1 MAKRDVKNIKPDLD
15 AQLNEAFNS
24 MIGDVLADLATEANS
39 PVFTGFLA
47 SSWRAQ
53 KTQVRQKDRVED
65 FEPWASI
72 KSEHSKLNL
81 PKGGQGW
88 TRTKSK
94 PSNPVIEPR
103 FTPPTFDYK
112 KGCFIGNQAE
122 YSSYVVED
130 PRIAKYVKND
140 IRNTVNENFK
150 EKKRGAIKVGSVQ
163 KKVYF
168 GKGSRSGKKYTGT
181 SEF

>member
-1 MAKRDVKNIKPDLD
+1 MVRDVKNAKPDLD

-53 KTQVRQKDRVED
+53 KSQVAQKDRVED

-72 KSEHSKLNL
+72 KREHSKLNL
-81 PKGGQGW
+81 PKGGKDW

-94 PSNPVIEPR
+94 PANPVIEPR
-103 FTPPTFDYK
+103 FSPPTFDYK

-122 YSSYVVED
+122 YSSYVIED
-130 PRIAKYVKND
+130 PNIAKYVKSD
-140 IRNTVNENFK
+140 VKNTINENFK
-150 EKKRGAIKVGSVQ
+150 EKKRGAIKIGSVQ

-168 GKGSRSGKKYTGT
+168 GKGSKKGRKYTGT

>member
-1 MAKRDVKNIKPDLD
+1 MVRDIKNAKSDLD

-53 KTQVRQKDRVED
+53 KSQVAQKDRVED

-72 KSEHSKLNL
+72 KREHSKLNL
-81 PKGGQGW
+81 PKGGKDW

-94 PSNPVIEPR
+94 PANPVIEPR
-103 FTPPTFDYK
+103 FSPPTFDYK

-122 YSSYVVED
+122 YSSYVIED
-130 PRIAKYVKND
+130 PNIARYVKNGVK
-140 IRNTVNENFK
+140 NTINENFK
-150 EKKRGAIKVGSVQ
+150 EKKRGAIKIGSVQ
-163 KKVYF
+163 KKVFF
-168 GKGSRSGKKYTGT
+168 GKGSKKGRKYTGT

>member
-1 MAKRDVKNIKPDLD
+1 MADRDLKNLEPDLD
-15 AQLNEAFNS
+15 QQFNEAFNS

-39 PVFTGFLA
+39 PVYTGFLA

-53 KTQVRQKDRVED
+53 KSQVKQIDRVED

-72 KSEHSKLNL
+72 KREHDL
-81 PKGGQGW
+81 PKGGEGW
-88 TRTKSK
+88 KPKGSK
-94 PSNPVIEPR
+94 PENPFIEPR
-103 FTPPTFDYK
+103 FSPPTFDYR

-130 PRIAKYVKND
+130 PRIAKYVKDDVKNVID
-140 IRNTVNENFK
+140 ENFQ
-150 EKKRGAIKVGSVQ
+150 EKKRGAIKIGSVQ

-168 GKGSRSGKKYTGT
+168 GKGSKKGRKYTGT
-181 SEF
+181 SEI

>member
-1 MAKRDVKNIKPDLD
+1 MVRDIKNVKPDLD

-53 KTQVRQKDRVED
+53 KSQVAQKDRVED

-81 PKGGQGW
+81 PKGGEDW
-88 TRTKSK
+88 TRTRSN
-94 PSNPVIEPR
+94 PANPVIEPR
-103 FTPPTFDYK
+103 FSHPTFDYR

-130 PRIAKYVKND
+130 TRIAKYVKGD
-140 IRNTVNENFK
+140 VKNTINENFK
-150 EKKRGAIKVGSVQ
+150 EKKRGAIKIGSVQ

-168 GKGSRSGKKYTGT
+168 GKGSKKGRKYTGT

>member
-1 MAKRDVKNIKPDLD
+1 MVRNIKNAKPDLD

-53 KTQVRQKDRVED
+53 KSQVRQKDRVQD

-81 PKGGQGW
+81 PKGGKGW

-94 PSNPVIEPR
+94 PSKPVIKPR
-103 FTPPTFDYK
+103 FSPPTFDYR

-122 YSSYVVED
+122 YSSYVIEN
-130 PRIAKYVKND
+130 PKIAKYVKND
-140 IRNTVNENFK
+140 VKNTIDENFK
-150 EKKRGAIKVGSVQ
+150 EKKRGAIKIGTKQ
-163 KKVYF
+163 KKVLF

>member
-1 MAKRDVKNIKPDLD
+1 MVRNIKNAKSDLD

-24 MIGDVLADLATEANS
+24 MIGDVFADLATETNS
-39 PVFTGFLA
+39 PVYTGFLA

-53 KTQVRQKDRVED
+53 KSQVKQIDRVED
-65 FEPWASI
+65 HEPWASI
-72 KSEHSKLNL
+72 KREHDL
-81 PKGGQGW
+81 PKGGEGW
-88 TRTKSK
+88 KPAGSK

-103 FTPPTFDYK
+103 FSPPTFDYK

-122 YSSYVVED
+122 YSSYVIED
-130 PRIAKYVKND
+130 PNIARYVKNGVK
-140 IRNTVNENFK
+140 NTINENFK
-150 EKKRGAIKVGSVQ
+150 EKKRGAVKIGSVQ

-168 GKGSRSGKKYTGT
+168 GKGSKKGRKYTGT

>member
-1 MAKRDVKNIKPDLD
+1 MVRDIKNVKPDLD

-53 KTQVRQKDRVED
+53 KSQVSQKDRVED

-72 KSEHSKLNL
+72 KREHNKLNL
-81 PKGGQGW
+81 PKGGEDW
-88 TRTKSK
+88 TRTRSK
-94 PSNPVIEPR
+94 PANPVIEPR
-103 FTPPTFDYK
+103 FSPPTFDYR

-130 PRIAKYVKND
+130 PGLVKYLKHD
-140 IRNTVNENFK
+140 IQKTINKNFK
-150 EKKRGAIKVGSVQ
+150 EKKRGAIKLGTVQ
-163 KKVYF
+163 KKVLF
-168 GKGSRSGKKYTGT
+168 GKGSKKGRKYTGT

>member
-1 MAKRDVKNIKPDLD
+1 MVRNIKNAKSDLD

-24 MIGDVLADLATEANS
+24 MIGDVLADLATETNS
-39 PVFTGFLA
+39 PVYTGFLA

-53 KTQVRQKDRVED
+53 KYQVRQKDRRED

-72 KSEHSKLNL
+72 KREHDL
-81 PKGGQGW
+81 PKGGEGW
-88 TRTKSK
+88 KPAGSK
-94 PSNPVIEPR
+94 PSDPVIEPR
-103 FTPPTFDYK
+103 FSPPTFDYR

-130 PRIAKYVKND
+130 TRIAKYVKGD
-140 IRNTVNENFK
+140 VKNTINENFK
-150 EKKRGAIKVGSVQ
+150 EKKRGAIKIGSVQ

-168 GKGSRSGKKYTGT
+168 GKGSKKGRKYTGT

>member
-1 MAKRDVKNIKPDLD
+1 MADRDIKNLEPDLD
-15 AQLNEAFNS
+15 AQFNEAFNS
-24 MIGDVLADLATEANS
+24 MIGNVLADLATEANS
-39 PVFTGFLA
+39 PVYTGFLA

-53 KTQVRQKDRVED
+53 KSQVRQKDRRED

-72 KSEHSKLNL
+72 KREHDL
-81 PKGGQGW
+81 PKGGEGW
-88 TRTKSK
+88 KPAGSK

-103 FTPPTFDYK
+103 FSPPTFDYR

-122 YSSYVVED
+122 YSTYVIED

-140 IRNTVNENFK
+140 VKNTINENFK
-150 EKKRGAIKVGSVQ
+150 EKKRGAIKIGSVQ
-163 KKVYF
+163 KKVLF
-168 GKGSRSGKKYTGT
+168 GKGSKKGRKYTGT

>member
-1 MAKRDVKNIKPDLD
+1 MARDIKNIKSDLD

-24 MIGDVLADLATEANS
+24 MIGEVLADLVDES
-39 PVFTGFLA
+39 PVYTGFLA

-53 KTQVRQKDRVED
+53 KSQVRQKDRRED

-72 KSEHSKLNL
+72 KRNHDL
-81 PKGGQGW
+81 PVGGEGW
-88 TRTKSK
+88 KPAGSK
-94 PSNPVIEPR
+94 PSDPVIEPR
-103 FTPPTFDYK
+103 FSPPTFDYR

-130 PRIAKYVKND
+130 TRIAKYVKGD
-140 IRNTVNENFK
+140 VKNTINENFK
-150 EKKRGAIKVGSVQ
+150 EKKRGAIKIGSVQ

-168 GKGSRSGKKYTGT
+168 GKGSKKGRKYTGT

>member
-1 MAKRDVKNIKPDLD
+1 MAKRDIKNAMPDLD

-24 MIGDVLADLATEANS
+24 MIGDVLADLATETNS
-39 PVFTGFLA
+39 PVYTGFLA

-53 KTQVRQKDRVED
+53 KSQVRQKDRRED

-72 KSEHSKLNL
+72 KREHDL
-81 PKGGQGW
+81 PKGGEGW
-88 TRTKSK
+88 KPAGSK

-103 FTPPTFDYK
+103 FSPPTFDYR

-122 YSSYVVED
+122 YSSYVIED

-140 IRNTVNENFK
+140 VKNAINENFK
-150 EKKRGAIKVGSVQ
+150 EKKRGAIKLGTVQ
-163 KKVYF
+163 KKVLF
-168 GKGSRSGKKYTGT
+168 GKGSKKGRKYTGT

>member
-1 MAKRDVKNIKPDLD
+1 MVRDIKNAKSDLD

-24 MIGDVLADLATEANS
+24 MIGDILADLATEANS
-39 PVFTGFLA
+39 PVWTGFLA

-53 KTQVRQKDRVED
+53 KSQVRQKDRRED

-72 KSEHSKLNL
+72 KREHDL
-81 PKGGQGW
+81 PKGGEGW
-88 TRTKSK
+88 KPAGSK
-94 PSNPVIEPR
+94 PSNPVIKPR
-103 FTPPTFDYK
+103 FSPPTFDYR

-122 YSSYVVED
+122 YSSYVIED

-140 IRNTVNENFK
+140 VKNTINENFK
-150 EKKRGAIKVGSVQ
+150 EKKRGAIKLGTAQ
-163 KKVYF
+163 KKVLF
-168 GKGSRSGKKYTGT
+168 GKGSKKGRKYTGT

>member
-1 MAKRDVKNIKPDLD
+1 MAKTDIENIPSDLD

-24 MIGDVLADLATEANS
+24 MIGDVLAELATEANS
-39 PVFTGFLA
+39 PVYTGFLA

-53 KTQVRQKDRVED
+53 KSQVRQKDRREN

-72 KSEHSKLNL
+72 KRDHDL
-81 PKGGQGW
+81 PKGGEGW
-88 TRTKSK
+88 KPKGSK
-94 PSNPVIEPR
+94 PSKPVIKPR
-103 FTPPTFDYK
+103 FSPPTFDYK

-130 PRIAKYVKND
+130 PRIAKYLKND
-140 IRNTVNENFK
+140 IKNTINENFK
-150 EKKRGAIKVGSVQ
+150 EKKRGAIKIGSIQ
-163 KKVYF
+163 KKVTF
-168 GKGSRSGKKYTGT
+168 GKGSKKGRKYTGT

>member
-1 MAKRDVKNIKPDLD
+1 MVRDIKNAKPDLD

-39 PVFTGFLA
+39 PVYTGFLA

-53 KTQVRQKDRVED
+53 KSQVRQKDRRED

-72 KSEHSKLNL
+72 KRNHDL
-81 PKGGQGW
+81 PKGGEGW
-88 TRTKSK
+88 KPAGSK

-103 FTPPTFDYK
+103 FSPPTFDYR

-122 YSSYVVED
+122 YSSYVIED

-140 IRNTVNENFK
+140 VKNTINKNFK
-150 EKKRGAIKVGSVQ
+150 EKKRGAIKLGTVQ
-163 KKVYF
+163 KKVLF
-168 GKGSRSGKKYTGT
+168 GKGSKKGRKYTGT

>member
-1 MAKRDVKNIKPDLD
+1 MVRDIKNAKPDLD

-24 MIGDVLADLATEANS
+24 MIGDVLADLATETNS
-39 PVFTGFLA
+39 PVYTGFLA

-53 KTQVRQKDRVED
+53 KYQVRQKDRRED

-72 KSEHSKLNL
+72 KREHDL
-81 PKGGQGW
+81 PKGGEGW
-88 TRTKSK
+88 KKAGSK

-103 FTPPTFDYK
+103 FSPPTFDYK

-122 YSSYVVED
+122 YSSYVIEN
-130 PRIAKYVKND
+130 PNIARYIKNGVKNT
-140 IRNTVNENFK
+140 INENFK
-150 EKKRGAIKVGSVQ
+150 EKKRGAIKIGSVQ
-163 KKVYF
+163 KKALF
-168 GKGSRSGKKYTGT
+168 GKGSKKGKKYTGT

>member
-1 MAKRDVKNIKPDLD
+1 MARDIKNVKPDLD

-39 PVFTGFLA
+39 PVYTGFLA

-53 KTQVRQKDRVED
+53 KRQVRQKDRRED

-72 KSEHSKLNL
+72 KREHDL
-81 PKGGQGW
+81 PKGGEGW
-88 TRTKSK
+88 KPAGSK

-103 FTPPTFDYK
+103 FSPPTFDYR

-122 YSSYVVED
+122 YSNYVIED

-140 IRNTVNENFK
+140 IKNVIDENFQ
-150 EKKRGAIKVGSVQ
+150 EKKRGAIKLGAVQ
-163 KKVYF
+163 KKVIF

>member
-1 MAKRDVKNIKPDLD
+1 MVRDIKNAKSDLD

-39 PVFTGFLA
+39 PVYTGFLA

-53 KTQVRQKDRVED
+53 KRQVRQKDRRED

-72 KSEHSKLNL
+72 KREHDL
-81 PKGGQGW
+81 PKGGEGW
-88 TRTKSK
+88 KPAGSK

-103 FTPPTFDYK
+103 FSPPTFDYR

-122 YSSYVVED
+122 YSSYVIED
-130 PRIAKYVKND
+130 PRIAKYIKNDVKNA
-140 IRNTVNENFK
+140 INENFR
-150 EKKRGAIKVGSVQ
+150 EKKRGAIKIGSAQ
-163 KKVYF
+163 KKALF
-168 GKGSRSGKKYTGT
+168 GKGSKKGRKYTGT

>member
-1 MAKRDVKNIKPDLD
+1 MVRNIKNAKPDLD

-81 PKGGQGW
+81 PKGGEGW

-103 FTPPTFDYK
+103 FSPPTFNYK

-122 YSSYVVED
+122 YSSYVIED

-140 IRNTVNENFK
+140 VKNTIDENFK
-150 EKKRGAIKVGSVQ
+150 EKKRGAIKIGDTQ

>member
-1 MAKRDVKNIKPDLD
+1 MVRDIRNAKPDLD

-24 MIGDVLADLATEANS
+24 MIGDVLADLATETNS
-39 PVFTGFLA
+39 PVYTGFLA

-53 KTQVRQKDRVED
+53 KYQVRQKDRRED

-72 KSEHSKLNL
+72 KREHDL
-81 PKGGQGW
+81 PKGGEGW
-88 TRTKSK
+88 KPAGSK
-94 PSNPVIEPR
+94 PSDPVIEPR
-103 FTPPTFDYK
+103 FSPPTFDYR

-130 PRIAKYVKND
+130 TRIAKYVKGD
-140 IRNTVNENFK
+140 VKNTINENFK
-150 EKKRGAIKVGSVQ
+150 EKKRGAIKIGSVQ

-168 GKGSRSGKKYTGT
+168 GKGSKKGRKYTGT

>member
-1 MAKRDVKNIKPDLD
+1 MADRDIKNLEPDLD
-15 AQLNEAFNS
+15 AQFNEAFNS
-24 MIGDVLADLATEANS
+24 MIGDVLADLATETNS
-39 PVFTGFLA
+39 PVYTGFLA
-47 SSWRAQ
+47 SSCRAQ
-53 KTQVRQKDRVED
+53 KRQVRKKDRRED

-72 KSEHSKLNL
+72 KREHDL
-81 PKGGQGW
+81 PKGGEGW
-88 TRTKSK
+88 KPAGSK

-103 FTPPTFDYK
+103 FSPPTFNYK

-122 YSSYVVED
+122 YSSYVIED

-140 IRNTVNENFK
+140 IKNVIDENFQ
-150 EKKRGAIKVGSVQ
+150 EKKRGAIKLGAVQ
-163 KKVYF
+163 KKVIF

>member
-1 MAKRDVKNIKPDLD
+1 MADRDIKNLEPDLD
-15 AQLNEAFNS
+15 AQFNEAFNS

-39 PVFTGFLA
+39 PVYTGFLA

-53 KTQVRQKDRVED
+53 KSQVRQKDRRED

-72 KSEHSKLNL
+72 KREHDL
-81 PKGGQGW
+81 PKGGDGW
-88 TRTKSK
+88 KPAGSK

-103 FTPPTFDYK
+103 FSPPTFNYK
-112 KGCFIGNQAE
+112 KGCFVGNQAE

-140 IRNTVNENFK
+140 IKNVIDENFQ
-150 EKKRGAIKVGSVQ
+150 EKKRGAIKLGAAQ
-163 KKVYF
+163 KKVLF

>member
-1 MAKRDVKNIKPDLD
+1 MVRNIKNAKSDLD

-53 KTQVRQKDRVED
+53 KSQVAQKDRVED

-81 PKGGQGW
+81 PKGGEDW
-88 TRTKSK
+88 TRTRSK
-94 PSNPVIEPR
+94 PANPVIEPR
-103 FTPPTFDYK
+103 FSPPTFDYR

-130 PRIAKYVKND
+130 TRIAKYVKGD
-140 IRNTVNENFK
+140 VKNTINENFK
-150 EKKRGAIKVGSVQ
+150 EKKRGAIKIGSVQ

-168 GKGSRSGKKYTGT
+168 GKGSKKGRKYTGT